1 MIKSINSR
9 FDPNW
14 IEHYENHMIL
24 NPRRFIFWF
33 ELFHNAV
40 LFRYRP
46 EIPDALS
53 DELVITIKNPSR
65 DQILRIIDGKDI
77 YVDGADLR
85 YLVEHYICKDLVVPA
100 I

>member
-9 FDPNW
+9 FDSNREDY
-14 IEHYENHMIL
+14 IIL
-24 NPRRFIFWF
+24 NPRRLIFWF
-33 ELFHNAV
+33 ELFRNVV

-53 DELVITIKNPSR
+53 DEIVMTIKNPSR

>member
-1 MIKSINSR
+1 MIKSINTR

-14 IEHYENHMIL
+14 IEHYDRYIIF
-24 NPRRFIFWF
+24 NPRRLIFWF
-33 ELFHNAV
+33 DLFHNV
-40 LFRYRP
+40 ILFRYCS

-53 DELVITIKNPSR
+53 GEKVTTIKSPSR

-85 YLVEHYICKDLVVPA
+85 YLVEHYICKDIVVPT